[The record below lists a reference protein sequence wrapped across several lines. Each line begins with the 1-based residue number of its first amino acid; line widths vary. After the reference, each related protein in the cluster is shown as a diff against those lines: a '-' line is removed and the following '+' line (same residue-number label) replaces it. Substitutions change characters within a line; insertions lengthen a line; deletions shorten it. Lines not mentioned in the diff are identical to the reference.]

1 MREKNFERGKSKGG
15 DVKMRGSE
23 LNKEERFN
31 MIRRKLKQ
39 EMKEE
44 IKTLIEQDYSM
55 ISGENVREMFAN
67 DILRLI
73 KQRQDFAVNIDSGQ
87 VLWV

>member
-1 MREKNFERGKSKGG
+1 
-15 DVKMRGSE
+15 MRGSE

-39 EMKEE
+39 GMKEE

-87 VLWV
+87 VLWL

>member
-1 MREKNFERGKSKGG
+1 MSGIKRKRIAIRGWEKSSTGMREKNFERGKSKGG

-55 ISGENVREMFAN
+55 ISLVRT
-67 DILRLI
+67 
-73 KQRQDFAVNIDSGQ
+73 
-87 VLWV
+87 